1 MGYIVVETSEYATK
15 GRGGSPARGVAGYR
29 TKEVRY
35 GDNLDVEIYPYWR
48 RRPDGIRSRKLKE
61 SRAAQKNQ
69 NAKDAKK
76 LFVRTLMHNFA
87 EGDLHVSCTFAG
99 EKPDEQKALKEAQ
112 IFIRKWQA
120 ERKKAGLE
128 KGKWMRVIEGAA
140 EGSKR
145 VHLHF
150 VLEKGLSRDVIEGLW
165 KNGYCNA
172 DRIRVIDGSIRAIA
186 EYLAKDPKGKK
197 RWGASR
203 GLKKPEITIH
213 DRKVT
218 ARKAREM
225 EVSYDSCLEQIRRL
239 YPDHGPVRVE
249 EPRYSDYVTGAYFYI
264 ELKRKGGCDE
274 KNSLPGLRHSGLCA
288 VG

>member
-1 MGYIVVETSEYATK
+1 MGYIVVETSEYAVE

-35 GDNLDVEIYPYWR
+35 GDCLDVEIYPYWKK
-48 RRPDGIRSRKLKE
+48 RPEGTRSKKLKE

-87 EGDLHVSCTFAG
+87 EGDIHASCTFAG

-150 VLEKGLSRDVIEGLW
+150 VLERGLPRDVTEKLW
-165 KNGYCNA
+165 QNGYCNA
-172 DRIRVIDGSIRAIA
+172 DRIRAIDGSIRAIA

-225 EVSYDSCLEQIRRL
+225 EVSYESCLEQIRRL
-239 YPDHGPVRVE
+239 YPDHEPVRIE
-249 EPRYSDYVTGAYFYI
+249 DPKYSDYVAGAYFYI

-274 KNSLPGLRHSGLCA
+274 KDPLQGLRHRSIRAAG
-288 VG
+288 